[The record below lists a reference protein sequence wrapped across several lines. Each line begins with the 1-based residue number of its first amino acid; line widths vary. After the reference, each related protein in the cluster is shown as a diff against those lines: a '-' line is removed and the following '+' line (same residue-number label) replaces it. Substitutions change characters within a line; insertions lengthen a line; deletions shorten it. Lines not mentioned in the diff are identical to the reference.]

1 MEALQ
6 YFFSDEVYE
15 KWKDNFNI
23 PNLNIANSSR
33 VTFIQVIIPGI
44 NKNSYFKNIAFLN
57 RSHQPDY
64 DNKQLYANQAIY
76 DVPTNII
83 NNMRDAMSDTV
94 NRWWYLLGII
104 QPADTSYTPYNSNFA
119 EKRSLYLVLCSRK
132 PYTPEDLIHFNTTIF
147 GPTYPEHKQSVK
159 YKYNK

>member
-44 NKNSYFKNIAFLN
+44 NKNSCIKMY
-57 RSHQPDY
+57 
-64 DNKQLYANQAIY
+64 
-76 DVPTNII
+76 
-83 NNMRDAMSDTV
+83 
-94 NRWWYLLGII
+94 
-104 QPADTSYTPYNSNFA
+104 
-119 EKRSLYLVLCSRK
+119 
-132 PYTPEDLIHFNTTIF
+132 
-147 GPTYPEHKQSVK
+147 
-159 YKYNK
+159 